1 MSARKEF
8 EDVELPE
15 APVDAQRVLNGD
27 VDAHAGAVEYPGPS
41 QPYKVA
47 QQVMRE
53 LYSDTDGVPTLTYWR
68 GDWWMYRGTHW
79 EVVSGSAKDADLV
92 IAGQLLKV
100 FDSAV
105 YSKKESNTVTLVPWS
120 PNRSKI
126 SEIIFA
132 LKPLAYAVV
141 PDEAD
146 APCFLRDCAQLPG
159 APGEY
164 VSMANGLLR
173 WSTRELVEHTPRL
186 FTTYSLPY
194 AYDPQATAPVW
205 EKFLKQIFAHDPA
218 AIDTLQEY
226 LGYIISGRTNQHK
239 ALLMVGPP
247 RAGKSLMLNVLRQ
260 LVGQQNVTD
269 TSLHSLGSDS
279 GPAALI
285 GKPLAIVGD
294 ARDAKA
300 SNSSR
305 ATELLLNVIGEDG
318 VSLQRKYLGDWVGR
332 LPTRF
337 VMASNVLPR
346 LVDSSAAVVSRFIM
360 MRLELSFFGREDK
373 TLASKLAPELPGI
386 LNWALDGLERLEQQG
401 RFTEPATMAEMKDA
415 MEGLSA
421 PVRRFI
427 EEYLEVTGD
436 PNDLVLQPD
445 VYRCWRA
452 WHSDNGFNPCN
463 QEEMCNRLISTD
475 GRIRAGMRD
484 VPGAKPKPGQ
494 KRAPRK
500 RYVVGVKLA
509 KSVF

>member
-15 APVDAQRVLNGD
+15 APADAQRFLNGD

-68 GDWWMYRGTHW
+68 GDWWMYSGTHW
-79 EVVSGSAKDADLV
+79 EAVSGSAKDADLV

-141 PDEAD
+141 SDTDD

-164 VSMANGLLR
+164 VSMSNGLLR
-173 WSTRELVEHTPRL
+173 WSTRELVGHTPRV
-186 FTTYSLPY
+186 FTTYSLPF

-205 EKFLKQIFAHDPA
+205 EKFLKQIFAHDTA

-226 LGYIISGRTNQHK
+226 LGYVISGRTDLHK
-239 ALLMVGPP
+239 ALLIVGPT
-247 RAGKSLMLNVLRQ
+247 RAGKGTILRVLRQ

-279 GPAALI
+279 GPAELI
-285 GKPLAIVGD
+285 GKPLAIIGD
-294 ARDAKA
+294 ARDARA
-300 SNSSR
+300 GNSNR

-337 VMASNVLPR
+337 ALASNVIPR
-346 LVDSSAAVVSRFIM
+346 LIDSSAAVVGRFVM
-360 MRLELSFFGREDK
+360 MRLEQSFAGQEDEE
-373 TLASKLAPELPGI
+373 LGAKLAAELPGI

-427 EEYLEVTGD
+427 EEYLEVTGNPAD
-436 PNDLVLQPD
+436 IVPRRD
-445 VYRCWRA
+445 VYSHWRT
-452 WHSDNGFNPCN
+452 WHADNGFTPCN
-463 QEEMCNRLISTD
+463 QEEMCNRLTATD
-475 GRIRAGMRD
+475 GRIRAKQLD

-494 KRAPRK
+494 KRPPRE
-500 RYVVGVKLA
+500 RYILGVKLV
-509 KSVF
+509 KSAF